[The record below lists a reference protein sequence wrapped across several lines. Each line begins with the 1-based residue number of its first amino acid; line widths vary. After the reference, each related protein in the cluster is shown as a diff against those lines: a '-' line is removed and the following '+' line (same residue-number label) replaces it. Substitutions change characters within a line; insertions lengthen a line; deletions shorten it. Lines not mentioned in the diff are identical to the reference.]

1 MITENKHNI
10 FTLDRNFNVIYVENA
25 LVEYIGT
32 SNDYSKF
39 AYYKLADN
47 NGNLCRLDSNTL
59 RFGWDIVPTI
69 LDKSEFYIK
78 AHIIDN
84 VPYHVYSLY
93 REPMQLLSL
102 LLKECYLKHY
112 LYAFCYLDK
121 ISFNIFNIDFLH
133 PQSNRLINK
142 IYVKNNSSFYVTIK
156 LKYVNAIR
164 QHPKHPSLV
173 KFPNEDKRLTRIVTR
188 LYQMRFN
195 PPKKYAIK
203 PHQRKWGDTLAPQ

>member
-59 RFGWDIVPTI
+59 RFGWDIVPAI

-78 AHIIDN
+78 ADIIDN

-102 LLKECYLKHY
+102 LLKECYLKQCS
-112 LYAFCYLDK
+112 YAFCYLDR
-121 ISFNIFNIDFLH
+121 ISFNLFNIDFLH
-133 PQSNRLINK
+133 PQDYRLINK
-142 IYVKNNSSFYVTIK
+142 IYIRNNSFFYVNVK

-164 QHPKHPSLV
+164 QHPKYPSIV

-195 PPKKYAIK
+195 PPKKYVVK
-203 PHQRKWGDTLAPQ
+203 PHQKRWGDTLSPQ

>member
-1 MITENKHNI
+1 MITENKYNI

-25 LVEYIGT
+25 LIEYIIPSDHDT
-32 SNDYSKF
+32 KF
-39 AYYKLADN
+39 TNYKLTDN
-47 NGNLCRLDSNTL
+47 NGIVWNLASNSL
-59 RFGWDIVPTI
+59 RFGWDIVPKI
-69 LDKSEFYIK
+69 LNTDEFYVETEIK
-78 AHIIDN
+78 YK

-102 LLKECYLKHY
+102 LLKECYLKQCF
-112 LYAFCYLDK
+112 YAFCYLDR

-133 PQSNRLINK
+133 PQGYRLINK
-142 IYVKNNSSFYVTIK
+142 IYIRKNNFFYVNAK

-164 QHPKHPSLV
+164 QHPKHPSIV

-195 PPKKYAIK
+195 PPKKYVVK
-203 PHQRKWGDTLAPQ
+203 PHQKRWGDTLAPQ

>member
-1 MITENKHNI
+1 MITENKYNI
-10 FTLDRNFNVIYVENA
+10 FTLDRNFNVVYVENA
-25 LVEYIGT
+25 LAEYIGT

-59 RFGWDIVPTI
+59 RFGWDIVPKI
-69 LDKSEFYIK
+69 LNTDEFYVETEIK
-78 AHIIDN
+78 YK

-102 LLKECYLKHY
+102 LLKECYLKQRF
-112 LYAFCYLDK
+112 YAFCYLDR
-121 ISFNIFNIDFLH
+121 ISFNLFNIDFLH
-133 PQSNRLINK
+133 PQDYRLINK
-142 IYVKNNSSFYVTIK
+142 IYIRNNNFFYVNIK

-195 PPKKYAIK
+195 PPKKYVVK
-203 PHQRKWGDTLAPQ
+203 PHQRKWGDTMAPQ

>member
-32 SNDYSKF
+32 SNDYRKF

-59 RFGWDIVPTI
+59 RFGWDIVPAI
-69 LDKSEFYIK
+69 LGNDEFYIK
-78 AHIIDN
+78 GYIKN
-84 VPYHVYSLY
+84 KVPYHVYSLC

-102 LLKECYLKHY
+102 LLKECYIKQS
-112 LYAFCYLDK
+112 LYVFCYLDS
-121 ISFNIFNIDFLH
+121 ISFNLFNMDFLR
-133 PQSNRLINK
+133 PQDDRLKNK
-142 IYVKNNSSFYVTIK
+142 IYVRNNAFFYIGTK
-156 LKYVNAIR
+156 LKYINDIR
-164 QHPKHPSLV
+164 EHSKYPSLV

-195 PPKKYAIK
+195 PPKKYVVK
-203 PHQRKWGDTLAPQ
+203 PHQKRWGCTSAE